1 MKKLTIVGK
10 IDSRALVYPLARA
23 LSLNGL
29 TGIITDD
36 GAYRRLYHGKEN
48 IGTVSGVDIAVVDHV
63 DEKSIHKLDNSGT
76 PYENIIVVSSDFIDP
91 ETTGLIICHGLD
103 RSMIAVTK
111 EEEDDDFILP
121 IKKETVEVDESNDNK
136 SKKFRSKGK
145 LEDKENTDEDEISKI
160 DNKEETPKI
169 ETPQQERER
178 KQMENPDS
186 IVIPDNIPY
195 SEVQIAYVAAP
206 KKSNI
211 YGLTLKDGLVA
222 YVYGCE
228 EEKKLNILLDKN
240 ITGLIAK
247 IASKPMDIAENE
259 LNILLAKEEGAAN
272 ITKGKPKK

>member
-76 PYENIIVVSSDFIDP
+76 PYENLIVVSSDFIDP

-121 IKKETVEVDESNDNK
+121 VKNETVEVDESNDNK
-136 SKKFRSKGK
+136 SKKFRNKGK

-160 DNKEETPKI
+160 EDKEKTPEI

-195 SEVQIAYVAAP
+195 SEVQIAYMAAP

>member
-76 PYENIIVVSSDFIDP
+76 PYENLIVVSSDFIDP

-121 IKKETVEVDESNDNK
+121 VKNETVEVDESNDNK

-160 DNKEETPKI
+160 EDKEKTPEI

-195 SEVQIAYVAAP
+195 SEVQIAYMAAP